1 MKSEKSSG
9 KESIQSSLNS
19 LFLYT
24 SISGIPTSFGPR
36 NHSCKNRILGYFW
49 GFFSLIC
56 LILNCC
62 FQTFNFFQNVVIS
75 FCEVPFFYSLKYAP
89 TKLFEYSL
97 YYLTPSFLAGI
108 PLIFAFQ
115 FYFSRKLQKIFN
127 SFQEMEELISP
138 KKSFYRK
145 CRIGCLVL
153 ISVSFIV

>member
-36 NHSCKNRILGYFW
+36 NHSRKNRILGYFG
-49 GFFSLIC
+49 GFLSLTC
-56 LILNCC
+56 LLLNCC
-62 FQTFNFFQNVVIS
+62 FQTFNFFQNVVIR
-75 FCEVPFFYSLKYAP
+75 FCEGSFFYLLKSAP

-115 FYFSRKLQKIFN
+115 FYFSRKLRKIFD

-138 KKSFYRK
+138 TKSFYRK